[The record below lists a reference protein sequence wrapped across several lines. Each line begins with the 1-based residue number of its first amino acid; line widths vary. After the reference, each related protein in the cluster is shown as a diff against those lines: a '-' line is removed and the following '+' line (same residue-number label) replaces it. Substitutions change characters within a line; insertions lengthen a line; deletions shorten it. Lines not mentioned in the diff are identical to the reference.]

1 MKTSINFNKTE
12 IGKHIDH
19 FDGSKDILKLAA
31 GDSYY
36 IKKFMNIDDKMFYD
50 LLNEITFVQMYN
62 FTPNAKESDV
72 ILIPRLVSGQTD
84 KHISNSA
91 HYRMPGCNQGNIP
104 TFDWTPTVDLIRKK
118 AEEITN
124 QSLNHCIINLYF
136 DENDSLSF
144 HKDNLLDLKKDT
156 GVISVSIGQVRPF
169 LFHSTD
175 NNHKQDINLHN
186 GSLLYIGT
194 KTNKRYVHSVPKL
207 FDKIQPRLSLTF
219 RCIDSFINEVD
230 NSITG
235 IGSLYQSHDYP
246 FTKNHTGEQSNEM
259 KDYDE
264 KANLKLLELKNKLKT
279 NLIETV

>member
-19 FDGSKDILKLAA
+19 FDGTKDVSKLGA

-36 IKKFMNIDDKMFYD
+36 VKKFMNINEKIFYD
-50 LLNEITFVQMYN
+50 LLNEISFVQMYN
-62 FTPNAKESDV
+62 FTPNSKETE
-72 ILIPRLVSGQTD
+72 IQPIPRLVSGQTD
-84 KHISNSA
+84 KSVSDSA

-104 TFDWTPTVDLIRKK
+104 TFDWTPTVDLIRKN
-118 AEEITN
+118 AEIETG
-124 QSLNHCIINLYF
+124 QKLNHCVINLYF

-144 HKDNLLDLKKDT
+144 HKDNLLDLKENT
-156 GVISVSIGQVRPF
+156 GVISVSIGQLRPL

-175 NNHKQDINLHN
+175 SNHKQSINLHN

-207 FDKIQPRLSLTF
+207 FDKVQPRLSLTF
-219 RCIDSFINEVD
+219 RWIDSFINDTD
-230 NSITG
+230 NSISG

-246 FTKNHTGEQSNEM
+246 FIKNHTGEKSKEM
-259 KDYDE
+259 KEYDNI
-264 KANLKLLELKNKLKT
+264 ANLKLLELKNKLK
-279 NLIETV
+279 NIICE